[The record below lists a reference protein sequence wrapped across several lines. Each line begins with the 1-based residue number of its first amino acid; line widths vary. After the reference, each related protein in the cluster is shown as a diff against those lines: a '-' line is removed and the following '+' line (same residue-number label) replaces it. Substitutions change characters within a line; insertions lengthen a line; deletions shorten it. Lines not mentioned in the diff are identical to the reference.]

1 MIPSVLGIIG
11 AEDAGLRAGGRKEN
25 TWERKR
31 KLTGA
36 TVRARDTNVPNSFD
50 ADNHVGRNGA
60 PTSRI
65 DREKWEP
72 CLNCQDIEKLAKHI
86 KCWPSYCPV
95 SGRPLTGQA
104 WSELEKRLRGECY
117 V

>member
-11 AEDAGLRAGGRKEN
+11 AEDASLRAGGRKEN

-36 TVRARDTNVPNSFD
+36 TVRARDTNVPSSFD

-60 PTSRI
+60 PILTPEEVEILYPDHSFPLYEPQKRRKTYFK
-65 DREKWEP
+65 REDDK
-72 CLNCQDIEKLAKHI
+72 
-86 KCWPSYCPV
+86 
-95 SGRPLTGQA
+95 
-104 WSELEKRLRGECY
+104 
-117 V
+117 